1 MFAFKFRYDGSSR
14 YPKGNRFG
22 FFPSVSAAWR
32 IDQEAFMD
40 NVDLL
45 SNLKIRAS
53 YGEMG
58 DDNAAGNYPP
68 VLGYSLNPNEVGWF
82 YGGSLQGGVTA
93 QAIPN
98 PNLTWYHIKS
108 YNIGLDAG
116 FLQKRLKATFHV
128 FRRHRPGLQT
138 GRASWRGREGR

>member
-1 MFAFKFRYDGSSR
+1 
-14 YPKGNRFG
+14 
-22 FFPSVSAAWR
+22 
-32 IDQEAFMD
+32 MD

-116 FLQKRLKATFHV
+116 FLQNRLNATFDV
-128 FRRHRPGLQT
+128 FRRDRSGLLAT
-138 GRASWRGREGR
+138 TIGRAACRQIVCQYV

>member
-1 MFAFKFRYDGSSR
+1 
-14 YPKGNRFG
+14 
-22 FFPSVSAAWR
+22 
-32 IDQEAFMD
+32 MD

-116 FLQKRLKATFHV
+116 FLQNRLNATFDV
-128 FRRHRPGLQT
+128 FRRDRSGRSEEHTSELQSLMRT
-138 GRASWRGREGR
+138 SYAVFCQKKKKQTVSLRLRLTQKLKHNYKN